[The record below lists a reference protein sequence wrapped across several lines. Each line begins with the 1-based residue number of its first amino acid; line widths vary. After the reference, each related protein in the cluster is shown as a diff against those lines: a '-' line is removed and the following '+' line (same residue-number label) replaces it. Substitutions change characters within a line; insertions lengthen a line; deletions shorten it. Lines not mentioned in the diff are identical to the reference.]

1 MPRARESAS
10 KPCLASAVCIMQLPD
25 DRVEIAPTQR
35 GVRSGPRHVAAGIV
49 GSGLNASQRWQ
60 RGAEQ

>member
-1 MPRARESAS
+1 
-10 KPCLASAVCIMQLPD
+10 MQLPD